1 MRAKATQNQEQ
12 LSHCSAGEP
21 PELSMESKLVAETAG
36 ERTFAVIPDPGEEAF
51 STISDFAVKERF
63 GTASLTALGAFS
75 EATVGPVR
83 SRKQG
88 TPVGATM

>member
-21 PELSMESKLVAETAG
+21 PELSMESKLVAESAG

-63 GTASLTALGAFS
+63 GTASLTALGAS
-75 EATVGPVR
+75 PVTCHRVRGDPLKSGKGP
-83 SRKQG
+83 
-88 TPVGATM
+88 